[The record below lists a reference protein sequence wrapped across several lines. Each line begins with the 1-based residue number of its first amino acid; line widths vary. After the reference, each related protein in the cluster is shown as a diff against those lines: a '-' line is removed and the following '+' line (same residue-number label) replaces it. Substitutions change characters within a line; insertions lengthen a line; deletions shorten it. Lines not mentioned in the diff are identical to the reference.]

1 MSNDI
6 EVGREVGSSY
16 ELARLTNKVH
26 VLHSML
32 LSLVDEE
39 GMAYNFD
46 VQV

>member
-6 EVGREVGSSY
+6 EEGKKVGSSF
-16 ELARLTNKVH
+16 ELAGFH
-26 VLHSML
+26 ILHSLL

-46 VQV
+46 VHV